1 MRKMTVDY
9 RQMTADDIEKV
20 IPLYIEYWNS
30 TGDEWTPETVHRR
43 IFQVIGSPDSYCLIA
58 ENGENVMGFAMGRME
73 TFFDLTAYNLVEI
86 VIASEYQRKGYGSAL
101 MAELEKRVGAL
112 GVSTVQLD
120 AVNDEMHENF
130 YGKLGYKNATNF
142 VSKFKF
148 IG

>member
-1 MRKMTVDY
+1 MTVDY

-58 ENGENVMGFAMGRME
+58 ENGENVIGFAMGRME

>member
-1 MRKMTVDY
+1 MTVDY

-20 IPLYIEYWNS
+20 IPFYIEYWNS

-43 IFQVIGSPDSYCLIA
+43 VFQVIGSPDSYCLIA
-58 ENGENVMGFAMGRME
+58 ESGENVIGFAMGRME

-112 GVSTVQLD
+112 GVSTVPLD
-120 AVNDEMHENF
+120 AVNDEIHENF

>member
-1 MRKMTVDY
+1 MTVDY

-58 ENGENVMGFAMGRME
+58 EICGNVIGFAMGRME

-130 YGKLGYKNATNF
+130 YGKLGYKNAMNF

>member
-1 MRKMTVDY
+1 MTVDY

-58 ENGENVMGFAMGRME
+58 ESGENVIGFAMGRME

-101 MAELEKRVGAL
+101 MTELEKRVGAL

-120 AVNDEMHENF
+120 AVNDEIHENF